1 MTGELF
7 VKIKDIKDNKVWF
20 DTGTFIKDKAYPV
33 LEVEVINGM
42 RKIMIVTENGDYL
55 DVELQRV
62 VHSSYRSMADI
73 FVAALKDAHL
83 ISEAEQEPF
92 IAEIGKIIESE
103 PKKGRGKQAPKAEP
117 ETSGTQEASKELPTG
132 TVIEING

>member
-83 ISEAEQEPF
+83 ISEPEDEPVP
-92 IAEIGKIIESE
+92 EKPKGK
-103 PKKGRGKQAPKAEP
+103 GKQAPKTEP
-117 ETSGTQEASKELPTG
+117 ETSGTPTEDLGLPPG
-132 TVIEING
+132 NPNN